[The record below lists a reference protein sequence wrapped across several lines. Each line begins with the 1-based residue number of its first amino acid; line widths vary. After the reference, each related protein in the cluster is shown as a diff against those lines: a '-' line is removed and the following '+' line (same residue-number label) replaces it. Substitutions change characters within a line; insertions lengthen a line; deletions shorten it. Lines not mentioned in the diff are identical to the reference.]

1 MIVNKALV
9 VGYLVKD
16 PEAYEKV
23 TKFTLAVTRDF
34 KNSNNEYESDFLRC
48 VAFGQTA
55 ENIKKYCHKG
65 DILGVD
71 GQITTSKYEK
81 DGKMLYN
88 TEITANKV
96 RFISKK
102 GNTTPKQENASNAPE
117 NVSKLNDDVFEQFG
131 NQIEI
136 DDIGF

>member
-1 MIVNKALV
+1 MKVNKAII

-34 KNSNNEYESDFLRC
+34 KNQEGNYESDFIRC

-55 ENIKKYCHKG
+55 ENIKKYCQKG

-71 GQITTSKYEK
+71 GQITINKYEK
-81 DGKMLYN
+81 DGKMQYN
-88 TEITANKV
+88 AEIMANKV

-102 GNTTPKQENASNAPE
+102 GNNTPKQENASNEPKNA
-117 NVSKLNDDVFEQFG
+117 SKLNDDEFKEFG

-136 DDIGF
+136 EDLGF

>member
-1 MIVNKALV
+1 MNKAII
-9 VGYLVKD
+9 VGYLAKD

-34 KNSNNEYESDFLRC
+34 KNQEGNYESDFIRC

-55 ENIKKYCHKG
+55 ENLKKYCHKG

-71 GQITTSKYEK
+71 GQITISKYEK
-81 DGKMLYN
+81 DGKTIYN

-102 GNTTPKQENASNAPE
+102 GNTIPRQENASNEPK

-136 DDIGF
+136 NDDMAF